1 MNKFFYLILAFLLL
15 VKVNFGQ
22 QAYKFTYASKANYK
36 GNILSVD
43 DVGNIL
49 IGDKSNLIKL
59 DIDGNFLS
67 KYYPLYQGEITGI
80 DAKDPRRILLFY
92 KKYVYVQFL
101 NQELANT
108 ASLSIYSINS
118 RPVPVS
124 LDNLH
129 LGFASLVC
137 LDAYNDAYWVY
148 EDNSTDIVL
157 IDENNQIDFKADALD
172 QIMDVEPDPNFMI
185 MEAGRLFINNS
196 STGVYI
202 FDENGSFVEKL
213 PLMGLKK
220 IQVYNDLLF
229 YCTSNT
235 LVVHHLL
242 TGEESYN
249 MLPVIGFHDWALSQ
263 HTDPMR
269 ISFLTKEGVLIYSLD
284 KIE

>member
-1 MNKFFYLILAFLLL
+1 MNRYLYLVLAFSLIF
-15 VKVNFGQ
+15 KVNIGQ
-22 QAYKFTYASKANYK
+22 QAYKFTYTSKANYK

-43 DVGNIL
+43 DLGNLL
-49 IGDKSNLIKL
+49 IGEKSNLIKL

-67 KYYPLYQGEITGI
+67 KYYPLYQSNITGI

-118 RPVPVS
+118 RPEPVS

-129 LGFASLVC
+129 LSFASLVC
-137 LDAYNDAYWVY
+137 LDTYNDAYWVY

-172 QIMDVEPDPNFMI
+172 QIMDIEPNPNFMI
-185 MEAGRLFINNS
+185 MEGGRLFINNS

-220 IQVYNDLLF
+220 IQVYKDLLF

-249 MLPVIGFHDWALSQ
+249 MLPVLGFHD
-263 HTDPMR
+263 
-269 ISFLTKEGVLIYSLD
+269 
-284 KIE
+284 